1 MAAATNTWNTTVS
14 EPVCSVRAPR
24 LLTALAVI
32 GMSTFAMSMGVE
44 LTRFAFAEMLADD
57 ETLKNRV
64 TAWTNTPG
72 IAVFARRRVV
82 SELGEAGDANERLAA
97 TADLLSRAP
106 LDSGAWAMLAAMR
119 FASGAPVEKGV
130 SALSMSNLTG
140 PNEGRIMAARAVLA
154 IPLWRVLPP
163 LSRRWAVNDLVSGW
177 AEVSEARHAVLRLL
191 LRQQAA
197 PARAE
202 IRAALL
208 LAGDGGGEVAAALG
222 LGAATRDPASI
233 DMRREAAPDRSA
245 ETGATK

>member
-1 MAAATNTWNTTVS
+1 MAAATNMRNTTVS
-14 EPVCSVRAPR
+14 EPVYSVRAPR

-32 GMSTFAMSMGVE
+32 GMSAFSMSMGVE
-44 LTRFAFAEMLADD
+44 LTRFALAEMSAGD
-57 ETLKNRV
+57 ETLGNRV
-64 TAWTNTPG
+64 ATWTNTPG

-82 SELGEAGDANERLAA
+82 SELGGAADANERLAA

-154 IPLWRVLPP
+154 VPLWRVLPP
-163 LSRRWAVNDLVSGW
+163 ASRRWAVNDLVGGW
-177 AEVSEARHAVLRLL
+177 ADVTEARHAVLRVS

-197 PARAE
+197 QTREE

-208 LAGDGGGEVAAALG
+208 LAGDGADEVAAALG
-222 LGAATRDPASI
+222 LGAAVRDQTSG
-233 DMRREAAPDRSA
+233 DVRRVAAPGSA
-245 ETGATK
+245 ETGGTK